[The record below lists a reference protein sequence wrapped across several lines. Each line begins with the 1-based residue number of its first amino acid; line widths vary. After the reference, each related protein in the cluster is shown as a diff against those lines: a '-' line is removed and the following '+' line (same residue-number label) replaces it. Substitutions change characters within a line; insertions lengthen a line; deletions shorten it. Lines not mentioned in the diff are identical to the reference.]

1 MPDFSVPHS
10 DFVRS
15 RPCSYF
21 RSRVFCAGWNWVGS
35 RTNALID
42 GRADMSLNLGL
53 RRGPLSEC
61 EGKCFA
67 SPVIIIFLSAVYV

>member
-1 MPDFSVPHS
+1 
-10 DFVRS
+10 
-15 RPCSYF
+15 
-21 RSRVFCAGWNWVGS
+21 VGS

-61 EGKCFA
+61 EGKCFV